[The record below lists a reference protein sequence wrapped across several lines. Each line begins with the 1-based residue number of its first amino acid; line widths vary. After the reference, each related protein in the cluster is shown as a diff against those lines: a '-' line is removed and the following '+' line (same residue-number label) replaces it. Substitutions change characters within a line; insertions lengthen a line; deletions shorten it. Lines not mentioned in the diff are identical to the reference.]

1 MLKKDISSQAGE
13 TLVIGTEQWNCHEPV
28 DAIAGLGGFVYNIA
42 LLGYREVL
50 ETMNFKKQL
59 NWTAL
64 SLLALTVIGCN
75 DVAST
80 PDRTASHGMTRV
92 AAVQMEAP
100 LLYQRGQEL
109 VGPETEII
117 KRAMDKLNAARL
129 AEGSRP
135 NEVLYM
141 KREYADLLP
150 LVEKADVEFAAG
162 AIGISD
168 EWAQRVAFSDSYYT
182 TELVVV
188 MNPGSKRIGA
198 DKLSGLKIG
207 VRQGTAVESWVRSS
221 YQDVEIVPF
230 ASLDEALLSLRRGEV
245 EGVIDDLQMAAYA
258 LDTGVGMAHLEIL
271 PGNLGTIEVAIAAPK
286 DNKILLDALNQAIA
300 DVGGRDGFAQLAS
313 EHTGDRVAS
322 VRKRHGDRV
331 ESERLATAPR
341 RLRLRVSKDPGSD
354 FDIYKVAN
362 LRFLLRDNNSGKS
375 FQTSRVQF
383 NKKIGVTS
391 ASIPPGSYT
400 LYLPKFGNAP
410 LGEVMIKSDD
420 GKQVNYRLRWKAD
433 DRISLLAG

>member
-1 MLKKDISSQAGE
+1 
-13 TLVIGTEQWNCHEPV
+13 
-28 DAIAGLGGFVYNIA
+28 
-42 LLGYREVL
+42 
-50 ETMNFKKQL
+50 MNFKKQL
-59 NWTAL
+59 TWAAL
-64 SLLALTVIGCN
+64 SLLALTAIGCSN
-75 DVAST
+75 VAST

-109 VGPETEII
+109 VGSETEIV
-117 KRAMDKLNAARL
+117 KLAMGKLNAARE

-135 NEVLYM
+135 LEILYI

-150 LVEKADVEFAAG
+150 LVESAEVEFAAG

-168 EWAQRVAFSDSYYT
+168 EWAQRVAFTDSYYT
-182 TELVVV
+182 AQLAVV
-188 MNPGSKRIGA
+188 MNPGYKRFAA
-198 DKLSGLKIG
+198 DKLSGLTIG
-207 VRQGTAVESWVRSS
+207 VRQGTAVESWARSS

-258 LDTGVGMAHLEIL
+258 LDTGVGLAHLEIL
-271 PGNLGTIEVAIAAPK
+271 PGSLGTFDVAMAVPK
-286 DNKILLDALNQAIA
+286 DNKILLNALNQAIA
-300 DVGGRDGFAQLAS
+300 DLGGSSGFSQLTS
-313 EHTGDRVAS
+313 EHIGDRVAS
-322 VRKRHGDRV
+322 VRQRYHVRV
-331 ESERLATAPR
+331 EKERLATAPR
-341 RLRLRVSKDPGSD
+341 RLLLRVSKDQGSD

-362 LRFLLRDNNSGKS
+362 LRFQLRNNKSGKS
-375 FQTSRVQF
+375 FRTSPVQF

-410 LGEVMIKSDD
+410 LGEVLIKSDD
-420 GKQVNYRLRWKAD
+420 GKQVNYRLRWKANQT
-433 DRISLLAG
+433 ISLLAG